1 MANNTAFVVIGGGL
15 NALGVIRS
23 LANSCHVVLATHQVD
38 GPAWRSR
45 YAHKWQT
52 RKTNSIEF
60 IEQLIALGTHNVTKP
75 ILLPTEELCVT
86 LLSQHLEELKKYFIV
101 DLIPSQ
107 DVERLQSKQGIQE
120 LAEQANSPIPRS
132 ITIESLSDLA
142 SLEQL
147 EFPCIFKPL
156 KQNPEY
162 GRRFKK
168 GYKVNSLGE
177 ISELYKEIHSVNP
190 EMIAQEWI
198 NGGDSDIYFYLCFI
212 ARSGEEVTSF
222 CGRKLRSWPVG
233 VGGTASCTAS
243 PERHEELQKLTIEF
257 CEKTGF
263 TGLIGMEYKWDPIK
277 KQFYII
283 EPTVGRT
290 DFQHEV
296 ATLSGVNFLQEIG
309 YFFGKCTKP
318 ERYSKKV
325 VWRESY
331 ADKMALSTGNF
342 IEEGKG
348 YSYFDALFRISD
360 PMPLISTITK
370 KIGRKLKLS

>member
-52 RKTNSIEF
+52 CKTNSEEF
-60 IEQLIALGTHNVTKP
+60 IEQLITFGTHNVTKP

-86 LLSQHLEELKKYFIV
+86 LLSQHLEELKKYFTV

-132 ITIESLSDLA
+132 ITIESPSDLA

-198 NGGDSDIYFYLCFI
+198 NGGDSDIYFYLCFLS
-212 ARSGEEVTSF
+212 REGKEVTSF

-360 PMPLISTITK
+360 PMPLVSTITK